1 MTLTPPTAAAA
12 RRTTLALAA
21 ALALA
26 GCSLTAPS
34 ARVDAPIPA
43 QWQAA
48 LPHNGDLTD
57 LNNWWRN
64 QGDPLLAQ
72 LVDAAQAAS
81 PTLAQASAR
90 IAQSRAE
97 RVAAGAALAPNVDF
111 TASAQRMSQQSAI
124 PTGSTVQGALQASWE
139 IDVFGGGRSARHA
152 AQARL
157 DGARAGWHEAR
168 VSVAAET
175 ANQYY
180 NLRACEQLQAVAVQD
195 AGSRAHT
202 ARLTELS
209 SKAGFVAPADAAM
222 ARASAADG
230 RSRATAQRAACNIAV
245 KGLAALTA
253 IPETEL
259 RTRLADGAATA
270 YAAAQAGLPA
280 AARNA
285 AAAAAVAGEGAATSA
300 AAATGTAATAAA
312 AAAAD
317 ARSAGAAPAVAGPGP
332 AIAIASLPAQVL
344 SQRPDVYTAER
355 DVAAASHDVG
365 GAQAQRYPRL
375 SLSGSIGAANFRTGG
390 ENTQLDTWTVGP
402 LALQLPVFDAGRRR
416 ANVDAAQARYDAAVV
431 AYRATIRNAVREVEQ
446 ALVTLNATSERAAD
460 AQAALA
466 GYRAAF
472 AATEDRYKNGMASLL
487 ELEDARRMRLAAEN
501 TVIALQQERSAAWVA
516 LYRAAGGGWTPDAAD
531 AAAPAANLAHTA
543 NAAATANNR

>member
-1 MTLTPPTAAAA
+1 MNPTLPTAAPA
-12 RRTTLALAA
+12 RRSALALAA

-34 ARVDAPIPA
+34 TKVDAPIPA

-48 LPHNGDLTD
+48 LPHNGDVTD
-57 LNNWWRN
+57 LTHWWRD

-97 RVAAGAALAPNVDF
+97 RVAAGAALTPNVDF
-111 TASAQRMSQQSAI
+111 VASAQRMSQQSAI
-124 PTGSTVQGALQASWE
+124 PTGTTVQGALQASWE
-139 IDVFGGGRSARHA
+139 IDVFGAGRSARSA

-157 DGARAGWHEAR
+157 EGAHAGWHEAR

-180 NLRACEQLQAVAVQD
+180 SLRACEQLQTVALQD

-209 SKAGFVAPADAAM
+209 AKAGFAAPADAAM

-230 RSRATAQRAACNIAV
+230 RNRATQQRAACQIAV
-245 KGLAALTA
+245 KGLSALTA
-253 IPETEL
+253 IPEEQL
-259 RTRLADGAATA
+259 RTRLADGASTA
-270 YAAAQAGLPA
+270 YAAAQAGLPTA
-280 AARNA
+280 VRNA
-285 AAAAAVAGEGAATSA
+285 AAAGTAAGAVAGTPPTTS
-300 AAATGTAATAAA
+300 
-312 AAAAD
+312 
-317 ARSAGAAPAVAGPGP
+317 SVKPAGAAPADNGARP
-332 AIAIASLPAQVL
+332 AIAIAALPAQVL
-344 SQRPDVYTAER
+344 SQRPDVYSAER
-355 DVAAASHDVG
+355 DVAAASYDVG

-390 ENTQLDTWTVGP
+390 DNTQLDTWTVGP

-416 ANVDAAQARYDAAVV
+416 ANVDAAQARYDASVA

-472 AATEDRYKNGMASLL
+472 GATEERHKHGMASLL

-516 LYRAAGGGWTPDAAD
+516 LYRAAGGGWHAD
-531 AAAPAANLAHTA
+531 ATTAANTA
-543 NAAATANNR
+543 NNANAAHSAATANNR

>member
-1 MTLTPPTAAAA
+1 MNSTPSTAAPGK
-12 RRTTLALAA
+12 RTTLALAA

-48 LPHNGDLTD
+48 LPHNGDVTD
-57 LNNWWRN
+57 LNQWWRN

-90 IAQSRAE
+90 LAQSRAE
-97 RVAAGAALAPNVDF
+97 RVAAGSALAPNVDF
-111 TASAQRMSQQSAI
+111 AASAKRMSQQSSI
-124 PTGSTVQGALQASWE
+124 PTGTTVQGALQASWE
-139 IDVFGGGRSARHA
+139 IDVFGAGRAARNA

-157 DGARAGWHEAR
+157 EGAHAGWHEAR

-175 ANQYY
+175 ASQYY
-180 NLRACEQLQAVAVQD
+180 GLRACEQLQTVAVQD

-209 SKAGFVAPADAAM
+209 SKAGFVSPADAAM

-230 RSRATAQRAACNIAV
+230 RSRATAQRATCNIAV
-245 KGLAALTA
+245 KGLSALTA

-259 RTRLADGAATA
+259 RTRLAEGAATA

-285 AAAAAVAGEGAATSA
+285 AAPGPAAGSAPAAPSAMGATGAAANG
-300 AAATGTAATAAA
+300 
-312 AAAAD
+312 AAD
-317 ARSAGAAPAVAGPGP
+317 AAGP

-344 SQRPDVYTAER
+344 SQRPDVYSAER
-355 DVAAASHDVG
+355 DVAAASYDVG
-365 GAQAQRYPRL
+365 GALAQRYPLL
-375 SLSGSIGAANFRTGG
+375 SLSGAIGVANFRTGG
-390 ENTQLDTWTVGP
+390 QNTQLDTWSVGP
-402 LALQLPVFDAGRRR
+402 LALQVPVFDAGRRR

-431 AYRATIRNAVREVEQ
+431 TYHATIRNAVREVEQ

-460 AQAALA
+460 AQTALA

-472 AATEDRYKNGMASLL
+472 TATEDRYKNGMASLL

-516 LYRAAGGGWTPDAAD
+516 LYRAAGGGWNPAD
-531 AAAPAANLAHTA
+531 TAPTA
-543 NAAATANNR
+543 PTAATANNR

>member
-1 MTLTPPTAAAA
+1 MNSTHPAAAPA

-21 ALALA
+21 AAALALT
-26 GCSLTAPS
+26 GCALTAPP
-34 ARVDAPIPA
+34 AKVDAPIPA

-48 LPHNGDLTD
+48 LPHNGDVTD
-57 LNNWWRN
+57 LNQWWRN

-72 LVDAAQAAS
+72 LVEAAQAAS

-90 IAQSRAE
+90 IAQSRAD
-97 RVAAGAALAPNVDF
+97 RVAAGSALVPNVDF
-111 TASAQRMSQQSAI
+111 AASAQRMSQQSSI
-124 PTGSTVQGALQASWE
+124 PTGTTVQGAFQASWE
-139 IDVFGGGRSARHA
+139 IDVFGARRSARNA

-157 DGARAGWHEAR
+157 EGAHAGWHEAR

-180 NLRACEQLQAVAVQD
+180 GLRACEQMQTVALQD

-209 SKAGFVAPADAAM
+209 SKAGFVSPADAAM

-230 RSRATAQRAACNIAV
+230 RNRATAQRATCDIAV
-245 KGLAALTA
+245 KGLSALTA
-253 IPETEL
+253 VPEPEL
-259 RTRLADGAATA
+259 RSRLAAGAATA
-270 YAAAQAGLPA
+270 YAAASIAPPA
-280 AARNA
+280 AAPSSNA
-285 AAAAAVAGEGAATSA
+285 
-300 AAATGTAATAAA
+300 
-312 AAAAD
+312 
-317 ARSAGAAPAVAGPGP
+317 GP

-344 SQRPDVYTAER
+344 SQRPDVYSAER
-355 DVAAASHDVG
+355 DVAAASYDVG
-365 GAQAQRYPRL
+365 GEQAQRYPRL
-375 SLSGSIGAANFRTGG
+375 SLSGSVGAANFRTGG
-390 ENTQLDTWTVGP
+390 QNTQLDTWTVGP
-402 LALQLPVFDAGRRR
+402 LALQLPVFDAGRRH
-416 ANVDAAQARYDAAVV
+416 ANVDAAQARYDATVV

-460 AQAALA
+460 AQTALA

-472 AATEDRYKNGMASLL
+472 TATEDRYKNGMASLL

-516 LYRAAGGGWTPDAAD
+516 LYRAAGGGWNPAD
-531 AAAPAANLAHTA
+531 VTNTA
-543 NAAATANNR
+543 NATANNR

>member
-1 MTLTPPTAAAA
+1 MNSTHLTAANA
-12 RRTTLALAA
+12 RRTTLALAVA
-21 ALALA
+21 VALG

-34 ARVDAPIPA
+34 AKVDAPIPA

-48 LPHNGDLTD
+48 LPHNGDVTD
-57 LNNWWRN
+57 LNQWWRN

-81 PTLAQASAR
+81 PTVAQASAR

-97 RVAAGAALAPNVDF
+97 RVAAGAALAPNVDLV
-111 TASAQRMSQQSAI
+111 ASAQRMSQQSAV
-124 PTGSTVQGALQASWE
+124 PTGTTVQGALQASWE
-139 IDVFGGGRSARHA
+139 IDIFGAGRATRNA

-157 DGARAGWHEAR
+157 EGAHAGWHEAR
-168 VSVAAET
+168 VSIAAET

-180 NLRACEQLQAVAVQD
+180 SLRACEQMQTVAVQD

-209 SKAGFVAPADAAM
+209 SKAGFVSPADAAM

-230 RSRATAQRAACNIAV
+230 RNRATAQRATCNIAV
-245 KGLAALTA
+245 KGLSALTA
-253 IPETEL
+253 IPEAEL
-259 RTRLADGAATA
+259 RAKLADGAATA
-270 YAAAQAGLPA
+270 YAAAQAALPA

-285 AAAAAVAGEGAATSA
+285 AV
-300 AAATGTAATAAA
+300 AATGTAAGSTQAPATAAPPA
-312 AAAAD
+312 MTD
-317 ARSAGAAPAVAGPGP
+317 ASP

-355 DVAAASHDVG
+355 DVAAASYEVG
-365 GAQAQRYPRL
+365 GAQAQRYPRVA
-375 SLSGSIGAANFRTGG
+375 LSGSIGAANFHTGG
-390 ENTQLDTWTVGP
+390 QNTQLDTWTVGP

-416 ANVDAAQARYDAAVV
+416 ANIDAAQARYDSAVV

-460 AQAALA
+460 AHTALA
-466 GYRAAF
+466 GYRTAF

-501 TVIALQQERSAAWVA
+501 TVITLQQERSAAWVA
-516 LYRAAGGGWTPDAAD
+516 LYRAAGGGWNPGQAAET
-531 AAAPAANLAHTA
+531 TA
-543 NAAATANNR
+543 NKQ

>member
-1 MTLTPPTAAAA
+1 MNPTPPTAAPA

-34 ARVDAPIPA
+34 AKVDAPIPA

-48 LPHNGDLTD
+48 LPHNGDVTD

-97 RVAAGAALAPNVDF
+97 RVAAGSALAPNVDF
-111 TASAQRMSQQSAI
+111 AASVQRMSQQSSV
-124 PTGSTVQGALQASWE
+124 PLGSTVQGALQASWE
-139 IDVFGGGRSARHA
+139 IDVFGAGRAARNA

-157 DGARAGWHEAR
+157 EGARAGWHEAR

-180 NLRACEQLQAVAVQD
+180 SLRACEQLQTVALQD

-209 SKAGFVAPADAAM
+209 SKAGFVSPADAAM

-230 RSRATAQRAACNIAV
+230 RSRATQQRATCQIAV
-245 KGLAALTA
+245 KGLSALTA
-253 IPETEL
+253 IAETEL
-259 RTRLADGAATA
+259 RTRLAEGATTA

-280 AARNA
+280 AVRN
-285 AAAAAVAGEGAATSA
+285 AAVAG
-300 AAATGTAATAAA
+300 TAAGAV
-312 AAAAD
+312 D
-317 ARSAGAAPAVAGPGP
+317 ARPAPVAPAMAGAAPA
-332 AIAIASLPAQVL
+332 IAIAALPAQVL
-344 SQRPDVYTAER
+344 NQRPDVYTAER

-460 AQAALA
+460 AQTALA

-472 AATEDRYKNGMASLL
+472 TATEDRHKNGMASLL

-516 LYRAAGGGWTPDAAD
+516 LYRAAGGGWNAD
-531 AAAPAANLAHTA
+531 AAAANTA
-543 NAAATANNR
+543 NAANAAAAANNR

>member
-1 MTLTPPTAAAA
+1 MNSTPPTAAPAT
-12 RRTTLALAA
+12 RTTLALAA

-34 ARVDAPIPA
+34 AKVDAPIPA

-48 LPHNGDLTD
+48 LPHNGDVTD
-57 LNNWWRN
+57 LTQWWRS

-97 RVAAGAALAPNVDF
+97 RVAAGSALAPNVDF
-111 TASAQRMSQQSAI
+111 AASAQRMSQQSAI
-124 PTGSTVQGALQASWE
+124 PTGTTVQGALQASWE
-139 IDVFGGGRSARHA
+139 IDVFGAGRAARNA

-157 DGARAGWHEAR
+157 EGAQAGWHEAR

-180 NLRACEQLQAVAVQD
+180 GLRACEQLQSVAQQD

-209 SKAGFVAPADAAM
+209 SKAGFVSPADAAM

-230 RSRATAQRAACNIAV
+230 RNRATAQRATCNIAV

-253 IPETEL
+253 IPEPEL
-259 RTRLADGAATA
+259 RARLADGAATA

-280 AARNA
+280 VARNA
-285 AAAAAVAGEGAATSA
+285 AAA
-300 AAATGTAATAAA
+300 GTAAGTAGTAAA
-312 AAAAD
+312 PD
-317 ARSAGAAPAVAGPGP
+317 TAAPAAGNAAAMAGAGP

-375 SLSGSIGAANFRTGG
+375 SLSGSIGAANFHTGG
-390 ENTQLDTWTVGP
+390 QNTQLDTWTVGP

-416 ANVDAAQARYDAAVV
+416 ANVDLAQARYDAAVV
-431 AYRATIRNAVREVEQ
+431 TYRATLRNAVREVEQ
-446 ALVTLNATSERAAD
+446 AMVTLNATSERAAD

-472 AATEDRYKNGMASLL
+472 TATEDRYKNGMASLL

-516 LYRAAGGGWTPDAAD
+516 LYRAAGGGWNPAD
-531 AAAPAANLAHTA
+531 
-543 NAAATANNR
+543 ANNR

>member
-1 MTLTPPTAAAA
+1 MNATPPLAALV
-12 RRTTLALAA
+12 RRTTLACA

-34 ARVDAPIPA
+34 AKVDAPIPA

-48 LPHNGDLTD
+48 LPHNGDVTNLAQ
-57 LNNWWRN
+57 WWRT

-72 LVDAAQAAS
+72 LVEAAQAAS

-97 RVAAGAALAPNVDF
+97 RVAAGAALAPNVDLV
-111 TASAQRMSQQSAI
+111 ASAQRMSQQSAI
-124 PTGSTVQGALQASWE
+124 PTGTTVQGALQASWE
-139 IDVFGGGRSARHA
+139 IDIFGGGRAARNA

-157 DGARAGWHEAR
+157 EGAQAGWHEAR

-180 NLRACEQLQAVAVQD
+180 NLRACEQLQVVATQD

-202 ARLTELS
+202 ARLTELTS
-209 SKAGFVAPADAAM
+209 QAGLASPANAAM

-230 RSRATAQRAACNIAV
+230 RNRATAQRAACDVAV

-253 IPETEL
+253 IPEPDL
-259 RTRLADGAATA
+259 RAQLTSGAPAA
-270 YAAAQAGLPA
+270 YAAAAL
-280 AARNA
+280 
-285 AAAAAVAGEGAATSA
+285 T
-300 AAATGTAATAAA
+300 
-312 AAAAD
+312 
-317 ARSAGAAPAVAGPGP
+317 GPGP
-332 AIAIASLPAQVL
+332 AIAITALPAQLL

-355 DVAAASHDVG
+355 DVAAASYDVG
-365 GAQAQRYPRL
+365 GAQAQRYPRV
-375 SLSGSIGAANFRTGG
+375 SLSGSIGAANFHTGG
-390 ENTQLDTWTVGP
+390 QNTQLDTWTVGP

-416 ANVDAAQARYDAAVV
+416 ANVDAAQARYDAAVA
-431 AYRATIRNAVREVEQ
+431 AYRGAIRNAVREVEQ
-446 ALVTLNATSERAAD
+446 ALVTLNAASERAAD

-466 GYRAAF
+466 GYRTSF
-472 AATEDRYKNGMASLL
+472 TATEDRYKNGMASLL

-516 LYRAAGGGWTPDAAD
+516 LYRAAGGGWNPAD
-531 AAAPAANLAHTA
+531 AANLDNRAA
-543 NAAATANNR
+543 ANNR

>member
-1 MTLTPPTAAAA
+1 M
-12 RRTTLALAA
+12 AA

-34 ARVDAPIPA
+34 AKVDAPIPA

-48 LPHNGDLTD
+48 LPHNGDVTD

-97 RVAAGAALAPNVDF
+97 RVAAGSALAPNVDF
-111 TASAQRMSQQSAI
+111 VASAQRMSQQSAV

-139 IDVFGGGRSARHA
+139 IDVFGAGRSARNA

-157 DGARAGWHEAR
+157 EGARAGWHEAR

-180 NLRACEQLQAVAVQD
+180 GLRACEQMQAVALQD

-209 SKAGFVAPADAAM
+209 SKAGFVSPADAAM

-230 RSRATAQRAACNIAV
+230 RSRATQQRAACQIAV
-245 KGLAALTA
+245 KGLSALTA

-259 RTRLADGAATA
+259 RTRLADGATTA

-280 AARNA
+280 AVRNA
-285 AAAAAVAGEGAATSA
+285 AAVGANVGANVGATVGATAGPATGVAGGKAAAAVPASTGA
-300 AAATGTAATAAA
+300 
-312 AAAAD
+312 
-317 ARSAGAAPAVAGPGP
+317 GP
-332 AIAIASLPAQVL
+332 AIAIAALPAQVL
-344 SQRPDVYTAER
+344 NQRPDVYTAER
-355 DVAAASHDVG
+355 DVAAASYDVG

-416 ANVDAAQARYDAAVV
+416 ANVETAQARYDAAVV

-446 ALVTLNATSERAAD
+446 AMVTLNATSERAAD
-460 AQAALA
+460 AQTALA

-472 AATEDRYKNGMASLL
+472 TATEDRHRNGMASLL

-516 LYRAAGGGWTPDAAD
+516 LYRAAGGGWNAD
-531 AAAPAANLAHTA
+531 ATAATTQPPANTA
-543 NAAATANNR
+543 NAANAAAAANNR